1 MAASRCEA
9 SLLLAA
15 ATLAAAAA
23 AAASSSTEFHVALSG
38 DDGNDGSAGHPFRT
52 VQHAAAVAQGGDVVT
67 VHAGTY
73 RERVHP
79 PTGGVTFQA
88 AAGDAVTI
96 SGAEPATGWAHVGA
110 DTWRLDL
117 PSAATFGNFNPYSDR
132 LRGDWFDDQGLVHH
146 SGAVYVGDL
155 WLKEAATLAQVL
167 GPVAPGAEPRW
178 FGTVGGDNGT
188 YLVNLLWIAPRVSGA
203 AVVSAGLPSWRYGT
217 KPYNGTEG
225 PCAAFILNGDVL
237 RFDNV
242 DFGTGA
248 SALDLRAAAQPGAG
262 AALEVRAGDRW
273 GPLLGSASIPSTGDW
288 EAWANFSVPLDAP
301 VSGLQNISLVF
312 LSPGYSAGT
321 TSIYAQFPGVADPN
335 AAAVEINVRQTVFY
349 PTEPFIDNITVRGF
363 TLERAATQW
372 APPSSEQIGIIGTH
386 WSKGWVIE
394 DNEVRDSA
402 CSCVALGKYGDGYDN
417 TNDEGQ
423 ADPYTACV
431 YRALAFGW
439 HKDRVGSHTVR
450 GNYIHHCG
458 QTGVVG
464 SLGGAFSTVAE
475 NLIHDCHW
483 EQSFSGAEMAGIKLH
498 AAVDAVIRDNHIFNC
513 SGLGVLYSER
523 HHLRSNS
530 PRPARGQLR
539 PLSLRAQLT
548 RLLPSL
554 PPSPQIWLDWMAQGT
569 MVVGNLFHDNTD
581 CDIFTEV
588 DHGPYTMA
596 NNLFLGPSPGVC
608 ANSAGAA
615 YVHNLV
621 AVGVQQNAADGRLT
635 PVLVP
640 HETDIAQIVV
650 NNNGDHRMYNNL
662 LVAPAGFAVESGT
675 PRPSFGSGNVYA
687 GASTTGPS
695 KWETAAL
702 VNKSFDAGLALT
714 EAGGVWTLQVNLDAL
729 WPVQQPRALVT
740 TALLG
745 NASVPNQGYTLPDAS
760 PFAID
765 RDYFG
770 RPRNAA
776 NPFPG
781 AIEATGAFRG
791 QVWPKPAP

>member
-1 MAASRCEA
+1 MARQVEQGEVRDRRWQDVVA
-9 SLLLAA
+9 SLQDKLTAA
-15 ATLAAAAA
+15 VS
-23 AAASSSTEFHVALSG
+23 AASSS
-38 DDGNDGSAGHPFRT
+38 R
-52 VQHAAAVAQGGDVVT
+52 
-67 VHAGTY
+67 
-73 RERVHP
+73 
-79 PTGGVTFQA
+79 
-88 AAGDAVTI
+88 DA
-96 SGAEPATGWAHVGA
+96 
-110 DTWRLDL
+110 DLD
-117 PSAATFGNFNPYSDR
+117 
-132 LRGDWFDDQGLVHH
+132 
-146 SGAVYVGDL
+146 
-155 WLKEAATLAQVL
+155 
-167 GPVAPGAEPRW
+167 
-178 FGTVGGDNGT
+178 
-188 YLVNLLWIAPRVSGA
+188 
-203 AVVSAGLPSWRYGT
+203 
-217 KPYNGTEG
+217 
-225 PCAAFILNGDVL
+225 
-237 RFDNV
+237 
-242 DFGTGA
+242 
-248 SALDLRAAAQPGAG
+248 
-262 AALEVRAGDRW
+262 
-273 GPLLGSASIPSTGDW
+273 
-288 EAWANFSVPLDAP
+288 
-301 VSGLQNISLVF
+301 
-312 LSPGYSAGT
+312 
-321 TSIYAQFPGVADPN
+321 